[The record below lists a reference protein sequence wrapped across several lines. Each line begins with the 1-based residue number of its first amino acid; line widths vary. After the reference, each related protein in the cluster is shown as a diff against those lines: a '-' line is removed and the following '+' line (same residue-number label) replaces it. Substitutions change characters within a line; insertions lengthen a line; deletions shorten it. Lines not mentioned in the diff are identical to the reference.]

1 MNKKIRVIARGSR
14 LSRLQVE
21 EVFKKFP
28 NLAYEIKYLES
39 YGDKNLQISLLNG
52 EAPADIFTRELD
64 DAIRRGDADIAIHS
78 AKDLPYPLPEDI
90 EVIALF
96 PAFDTTDSLV
106 SRDHKKLA
114 ELPAGS
120 VIGTS
125 SPLRKKGL
133 SKLRPD
139 LTIKG
144 IRGCIEERVQQ
155 VKDGK
160 FDAAI
165 VATCALKRLGMEDEI
180 AEVLPFATHP
190 LQGFLA
196 ITAKK
201 VKSEERRENAK
212 KENAPLGVPADLQI
226 SCKREES
233 QACLNSSECS
243 RNSLQKSDG
252 KERTSE
258 NTDKYT
264 HQELRAAFASQSILD
279 RQGKVQLVGFGP
291 GDPDL
296 LTLKAAKAIDHADII
311 FYDDLIDPSYLEN
324 KKAEKVYVGKRAGY
338 HHKEQATINR
348 LLLDA
353 ARQGKNVVR
362 LKGGDPMIF
371 AHGSEEI
378 EYLESNL
385 IQVEVI
391 PGVTTASALAASQK
405 ISLTHRD
412 FSSSVALVSGHTPQ
426 PVTPDAETLV
436 YYMGAKQLQA
446 IATKLIDEDGWAF
459 NTPVLLTYNVSR
471 KDEQTFET
479 TLWKLRNGEE
489 ATANNYSAAT
499 GKNAGESIALADL
512 PTPLIALIG
521 NVAGLK
527 HRQASAIKPTL
538 YTGNMPAL
546 EKRKPDYTY
555 TPLIEMHEY
564 EPVHWTQWEGEP
576 EKKGGDNDRKSNFEK
591 EVEEDNEDGLEFD
604 EYEWAEELQDN
615 LNDFDSPYKD
625 IFLFTSQYAVKA
637 WFNLLRKTGKSTA
650 APKDVKFV
658 SIGAT
663 TTAAL
668 QQEGIKDIE
677 QVEKDNSFGVIE
689 WFKNKYDYYRN
700 AAIQHQKRNWSELY
714 HSEEEEEEE
723 ENEDL
728 DENMNEDLEE
738 HRPAILYPQSNL
750 SNNTIAEELYK
761 AGYDVETISVYVNK
775 MPKHPRRVNLN
786 HFKRIVFTSPS
797 TIDNFIKLY
806 GKLPDNVEFI
816 TRGPITQAHL
826 DEILNKE

>member
-21 EVFKKFP
+21 EVFKNFP
-28 NLAYEIKYLES
+28 ELAYEIKYLES
-39 YGDKNLQISLLNG
+39 YGDKNQQISLLNG

-64 DAIRRGDADIAIHS
+64 DAIRQGDADIAIHS

-120 VIGTS
+120 IIGTS

-133 SKLRPD
+133 NELRPD

-160 FDAAI
+160 YDAAI

-180 AEVLPFATHP
+180 AEVLPFPTHP

-196 ITAKK
+196 ITGKK
-201 VKSEERRENAK
+201 GSALK
-212 KENAPLGVPADLQI
+212 Q
-226 SCKREES
+226 
-233 QACLNSSECS
+233 
-243 RNSLQKSDG
+243 
-252 KERTSE
+252 
-258 NTDKYT
+258 
-264 HQELRAAFASQSILD
+264 AFASKSILD
-279 RQGKVQLVGFGP
+279 KQGTVSLVGFGP

-296 LTLKAAKAIDHADII
+296 LTIKAAKAIDAADII
-311 FYDDLIDPSYLEN
+311 YYDDLIDDSYLAD
-324 KKAEKVYVGKRAGY
+324 KKAEKIYVGKRAGY
-338 HHKEQATINR
+338 HHKEQADINR

-353 ARQGKNVVR
+353 AREGKNVVR

-378 EYLESNL
+378 EYLQSNL
-385 IQVEVI
+385 IKVNVI
-391 PGVTTASALAASQK
+391 PGITTASALAASQK

-446 IATKLIDEDGWAF
+446 IATQLIDKEGWAF

-471 KDEQTFET
+471 PDEQTFET
-479 TLWKLRNGEE
+479 TLWNLRNGEMQ
-489 ATANNYSAAT
+489 N
-499 GKNAGESIALADL
+499 L

-527 HRQASAIKPTL
+527 HHQASDIKPTL
-538 YTGNMPAL
+538 YTGTLPAI
-546 EKRKPDYTY
+546 EKRKADYTY
-555 TPLIEMHEY
+555 TPLIEISYHPSY
-564 EPVHWTQWEGEP
+564 FT
-576 EKKGGDNDRKSNFEK
+576 KIL
-591 EVEEDNEDGLEFD
+591 EDNYCKQYDGKCFTKYCEWD
-604 EYEWAEELQDN
+604 ESQALY
-615 LNDFDSPYKD
+615 Y
-625 IFLFTSQYAVKA
+625 IFTSQYGVHATLDYYDLILKEQEEHVFISIGDTTTEALHKA
-637 WFNLLRKTGKSTA
+637 GV
-650 APKDVKFV
+650 KDV
-658 SIGAT
+658 I
-663 TTAAL
+663 
-668 QQEGIKDIE
+668 
-677 QVEKDNSFGVIE
+677 QVEQDNRYGVIE
-689 WFKNKYDYYRN
+689 WFKKEKERLD
-700 AAIQHQKRNWSELY
+700 AARPQYEHSYELF
-714 HSEEEEEEE
+714 EKM
-723 ENEDL
+723 DL
-728 DENMNEDLEE
+728 DNYDHELADFVYRYENRLVFYPHSSLSPEDIPLALQE
-738 HRPAILYPQSNL
+738 LGFDVL
-750 SNNTIAEELYK
+750 SAVAYNNVL
-761 AGYDVETISVYVNK
+761 
-775 MPKHPRRVNLN
+775 PKNPRRVNLN

-806 GKLPDNVEFI
+806 GKLPENTEFI
-816 TRGPITQAHL
+816 TRGPITQKHL
-826 DEILNKE
+826 EEVMKVKNKK

>member
-21 EVFKKFP
+21 EVFKNFP
-28 NLAYEIKYLES
+28 ELAYEIKYLES
-39 YGDKNLQISLLNG
+39 YGDKNQQISLLNG

-64 DAIRRGDADIAIHS
+64 DAIRQGDADIAIHS

-120 VIGTS
+120 IIGTS

-133 SKLRPD
+133 NELRPD

-160 FDAAI
+160 YDAAI

-180 AEVLPFATHP
+180 AEVLPFPTHP

-196 ITAKK
+196 ITGKK
-201 VKSEERRENAK
+201 VKSEERRMKNQNAESSSASEQENSSLFTLRSSLK
-212 KENAPLGVPADLQI
+212 NL
-226 SCKREES
+226 
-233 QACLNSSECS
+233 LNS
-243 RNSLQKSDG
+243 
-252 KERTSE
+252 
-258 NTDKYT
+258 
-264 HQELRAAFASQSILD
+264 
-279 RQGKVQLVGFGP
+279 QGTVSLVGFGP

-296 LTLKAAKAIDHADII
+296 LTIKAAKAIDAADII
-311 FYDDLIDPSYLEN
+311 FYDDLIDDSYLAD
-324 KKAEKVYVGKRAGY
+324 KKAEKIYVGKRAGY
-338 HHKEQATINR
+338 HHKEQADINR
-348 LLLDA
+348 LLLEA
-353 ARQGKNVVR
+353 AREGKNVVR

-385 IQVEVI
+385 IKVNVI
-391 PGVTTASALAASQK
+391 PGITTASALAASQK

-426 PVTPDAETLV
+426 PITPDAETLV
-436 YYMGAKQLQA
+436 YYMGAKQLQT
-446 IATKLIDEDGWAF
+446 IATQLIDKEGWAF

-471 KDEQTFET
+471 PDEQTFET
-479 TLWKLRNGEE
+479 TLWNLRNGEMQ
-489 ATANNYSAAT
+489 N
-499 GKNAGESIALADL
+499 L

-527 HRQASAIKPTL
+527 HHQASDIKPTL
-538 YTGNMPAL
+538 YTGTLPAI
-546 EKRKPDYTY
+546 EKRKADYTY
-555 TPLIEMHEY
+555 TPLIEISYHPSYFTKILEDHY
-564 EPVHWTQWEGEP
+564 FERYDG
-576 EKKGGDNDRKSNFEK
+576 KSFTKYCEW
-591 EVEEDNEDGLEFD
+591 D
-604 EYEWAEELQDN
+604 ESQALY
-615 LNDFDSPYKD
+615 Y
-625 IFLFTSQYAVKA
+625 IFTSQYGVQATLDYYDLILNEQEEHV
-637 WFNLLRKTGKSTA
+637 FI
-650 APKDVKFV
+650 
-658 SIGAT
+658 SIGDT
-663 TTAAL
+663 TTEAL
-668 QQEGIKDIE
+668 HKAGVKNVI
-677 QVEKDNSFGVIE
+677 QVEQDNRYGVIE
-689 WFKNKYDYYRN
+689 WFKKEKERLDAEKPRYEQ
-700 AAIQHQKRNWSELY
+700 IMKK
-714 HSEEEEEEE
+714 
-723 ENEDL
+723 L
-728 DENMNEDLEE
+728 DELDDPDEQDAYYYKEEDFLQRYENRLVFYPHSSLSPEDIPLALQELGFNVLSAVVYNNEL
-738 HRPAILYPQSNL
+738 
-750 SNNTIAEELYK
+750 
-761 AGYDVETISVYVNK
+761 
-775 MPKHPRRVNLN
+775 PKNPRRVNLN

-806 GKLPDNVEFI
+806 GKLPENTEFI

-826 DEILNKE
+826 EEVLNK

>member
-21 EVFKKFP
+21 EVFKNFP
-28 NLAYEIKYLES
+28 ELAYEIKYLES
-39 YGDKNLQISLLNG
+39 YGDKNQQISLLNG

-64 DAIRRGDADIAIHS
+64 DAIRQGDADIAIHS

-106 SRDHKKLA
+106 SRGHKKLA

-120 VIGTS
+120 IIGTS

-133 SKLRPD
+133 NELRPD

-160 FDAAI
+160 YDAAI

-180 AEVLPFATHP
+180 AEVLPFPTHP

-201 VKSEERRENAK
+201 GS
-212 KENAPLGVPADLQI
+212 DLKQ
-226 SCKREES
+226 
-233 QACLNSSECS
+233 
-243 RNSLQKSDG
+243 
-252 KERTSE
+252 
-258 NTDKYT
+258 
-264 HQELRAAFASQSILD
+264 AFASKSILD
-279 RQGKVQLVGFGP
+279 KQGSVSLVGFGP

-296 LTLKAAKAIDHADII
+296 LTIKAAKAIDAADII
-311 FYDDLIDPSYLEN
+311 FYDDLIDDSYLAD
-324 KKAEKVYVGKRAGY
+324 KKAEKIYVGKRAGY
-338 HHKEQATINR
+338 HHKEQADINR

-353 ARQGKNVVR
+353 AREGKNVVR

-385 IQVEVI
+385 IKVNVI
-391 PGVTTASALAASQK
+391 PGITTASALAASQK

-436 YYMGAKQLQA
+436 YYMGAKQLQT
-446 IATKLIDEDGWAF
+446 IATQLIDKEGWAF
-459 NTPVLLTYNVSR
+459 NAPVLLTYNVSR
-471 KDEQTFET
+471 PDEQTFET
-479 TLWKLRNGEE
+479 TLWNLRNGEMQ
-489 ATANNYSAAT
+489 N
-499 GKNAGESIALADL
+499 L

-527 HRQASAIKPTL
+527 HHQASDIKPTL
-538 YTGNMPAL
+538 YTGTLPAI
-546 EKRKPDYTY
+546 EKRKADYTY
-555 TPLIEMHEY
+555 TPLIEISYHPSY
-564 EPVHWTQWEGEP
+564 FT
-576 EKKGGDNDRKSNFEK
+576 KIL
-591 EVEEDNEDGLEFD
+591 EDNYCKQYDGKCFTKYCEWD
-604 EYEWAEELQDN
+604 ESQALY
-615 LNDFDSPYKD
+615 Y
-625 IFLFTSQYAVKA
+625 IFTSQYGVEATLEDYDLIFKEQEKHV
-637 WFNLLRKTGKSTA
+637 FI
-650 APKDVKFV
+650 
-658 SIGAT
+658 SIGDT
-663 TTAAL
+663 TTEAL
-668 QQEGIKDIE
+668 HKAGVKNVI
-677 QVEKDNSFGVIE
+677 QVEQDNRYGVIE
-689 WFKNKYDYYRN
+689 WFKKEKERLD
-700 AAIQHQKRNWSELY
+700 AARPQYEHSFELF
-714 HSEEEEEEE
+714 EKM
-723 ENEDL
+723 DL
-728 DENMNEDLEE
+728 DNYDHELADFVYRYENRLVFYPHSSLSPEDIPLALQELGFDVLSAIVYNNEL
-738 HRPAILYPQSNL
+738 
-750 SNNTIAEELYK
+750 
-761 AGYDVETISVYVNK
+761 
-775 MPKHPRRVNLN
+775 PKNPRRVNLN

-806 GKLPDNVEFI
+806 GKLPENTEFI

-826 DEILNKE
+826 EEVLNK

>member
-21 EVFKKFP
+21 EVFKNFP
-28 NLAYEIKYLES
+28 ELAYEIKYLES
-39 YGDKNLQISLLNG
+39 YGDKNQQISLLNG

-64 DAIRRGDADIAIHS
+64 DAIRQGDADIAIHS

-120 VIGTS
+120 IIGTS

-133 SKLRPD
+133 NELRPD

-160 FDAAI
+160 YDAAI

-180 AEVLPFATHP
+180 AEVLPFPTHP

-201 VKSEERRENAK
+201 
-212 KENAPLGVPADLQI
+212 G
-226 SCKREES
+226 S
-233 QACLNSSECS
+233 QA
-243 RNSLQKSDG
+243 LQ
-252 KERTSE
+252 
-258 NTDKYT
+258 
-264 HQELRAAFASQSILD
+264 QAFASKSILD
-279 RQGKVQLVGFGP
+279 KQGSVSLVGFGP

-296 LTLKAAKAIDHADII
+296 LTIKAAKTIDAADII
-311 FYDDLIDPSYLEN
+311 FYDDLIDDSYLTD
-324 KKAEKVYVGKRAGY
+324 KKAEKIYVGKRAGY
-338 HHKEQATINR
+338 HYKEQADINR

-353 ARQGKNVVR
+353 AREGKNVVR

-385 IQVEVI
+385 IKVNVI
-391 PGVTTASALAASQK
+391 PGITTASALAASQK

-446 IATKLIDEDGWAF
+446 IATQLIDKEGWAF

-471 KDEQTFET
+471 PDEQTFET
-479 TLWKLRNGEE
+479 TLWNLRNGEMQ
-489 ATANNYSAAT
+489 N
-499 GKNAGESIALADL
+499 L

-521 NVAGLK
+521 YVAGLK
-527 HRQASAIKPTL
+527 HHQASDIKPTL
-538 YTGNMPAL
+538 YTGTLPAI
-546 EKRKPDYTY
+546 EKRKADYTY
-555 TPLIEMHEY
+555 TPLIEISYHPSY
-564 EPVHWTQWEGEP
+564 FT
-576 EKKGGDNDRKSNFEK
+576 KIL
-591 EVEEDNEDGLEFD
+591 EDNYCKQYDGKCFTKYCEWD
-604 EYEWAEELQDN
+604 ESQALY
-615 LNDFDSPYKD
+615 Y
-625 IFLFTSQYAVKA
+625 IFTSQYGVEATLEDYDLIFKEQEKHV
-637 WFNLLRKTGKSTA
+637 FI
-650 APKDVKFV
+650 
-658 SIGAT
+658 SIGDT
-663 TTAAL
+663 TTEAL
-668 QQEGIKDIE
+668 HKAGVKNVI
-677 QVEKDNSFGVIE
+677 QVEQDNRYGVIE
-689 WFKNKYDYYRN
+689 WFKKEKERLD
-700 AAIQHQKRNWSELY
+700 AARPQYEHSFELF
-714 HSEEEEEEE
+714 EKM
-723 ENEDL
+723 DL
-728 DENMNEDLEE
+728 DNYDHELADFVYRYENRLVFYPHSSLSPEDIPLALQELGFDVLSAIVYNNEL
-738 HRPAILYPQSNL
+738 
-750 SNNTIAEELYK
+750 
-761 AGYDVETISVYVNK
+761 
-775 MPKHPRRVNLN
+775 PKNPRRVNLN

-806 GKLPDNVEFI
+806 GKLPENTEFI

-826 DEILNKE
+826 EEVLNK

>member
-21 EVFKKFP
+21 EVFKQFP
-28 NLAYEIKYLES
+28 ELSYEIKYLES
-39 YGDKNLQISLLNG
+39 YGDKNQQISLLNG

-64 DAIRRGDADIAIHS
+64 DAIRQGDADIAIHS
-78 AKDLPYPLPEDI
+78 AKDLPYPLPKDI

-114 ELPAGS
+114 ELPVGS

-133 SKLRPD
+133 NELRPD
-139 LTIKG
+139 LVIKG

-160 FDAAI
+160 YDAAI

-196 ITAKK
+196 VTAKK
-201 VKSEERRENAK
+201 VKSEERRVKNSNAESSSQEK
-212 KENAPLGVPADLQI
+212 QGRSLL
-226 SCKREES
+226 EE
-233 QACLNSSECS
+233 QENSSLFVLHS
-243 RNSLQKSDG
+243 SLSSLFTLRSSLKNLL
-252 KERTSE
+252 
-258 NTDKYT
+258 NT
-264 HQELRAAFASQSILD
+264 
-279 RQGKVQLVGFGP
+279 QGNVQLVGFGP
-291 GDPDL
+291 GDPEL
-296 LTLKAAKAIDHADII
+296 LTIKAAKAIEQADII
-311 FYDDLIDPSYLEN
+311 FYDDLIDNSYLED

-338 HHKEQATINR
+338 HHKEQADINR

-353 ARQGKNVVR
+353 ARAGKNVVR
-362 LKGGDPMIF
+362 LKGGDPMVF

-385 IQVEVI
+385 VKVEVI
-391 PGVTTASALAASQK
+391 PGITTASALAASQK
-405 ISLTHRD
+405 VSLTHRD

-446 IATKLIDEDGWAF
+446 IATQLIDKEGWAF

-479 TLWKLRNGEE
+479 TLWALRNDEGIED
-489 ATANNYSAAT
+489 TVNSKT
-499 GKNAGESIALADL
+499 LPITDL

-527 HRQASAIKPTL
+527 HHQASDIKPTL
-538 YTGNMPAL
+538 YTGTLPPI
-546 EKRKPDYTY
+546 EKRKADYTY
-555 TPLIEMHEY
+555 TPLIEIRLLPKNEI
-564 EPVHWTQWEGEP
+564 
-576 EKKGGDNDRKSNFEK
+576 KGNF
-591 EVEEDNEDGLEFD
+591 D
-604 EYEWAEELQDN
+604 YW
-615 LNDFDSPYKD
+615 
-625 IFLFTSQYAVKA
+625 LFTSQYSVASLANVLKDRGKA
-637 WFNLLRKTGKSTA
+637 KVISIGSTTTEA
-650 APKDVKFV
+650 LHRIGVKDV
-658 SIGAT
+658 I
-663 TTAAL
+663 
-668 QQEGIKDIE
+668 
-677 QVEKDNSFGVIE
+677 QVEQDNRYGIID
-689 WFKNKYDYYRN
+689 WFKKE
-700 AAIQHQKRNWSELY
+700 KEKS
-714 HSEEEEEEE
+714 
-723 ENEDL
+723 
-728 DENMNEDLEE
+728 
-738 HRPAILYPQSNL
+738 PASILYPHSDL
-750 SNNTIAEELYK
+750 SPKDISKALSDIGYEVKNVVAYHNT
-761 AGYDVETISVYVNK
+761 
-775 MPKHPRRVNLN
+775 MPKNPRRVNLN

-797 TIDNFIKLY
+797 TIDNFIQLY
-806 GKLPDNVEFI
+806 GKLPDGVEFI

-826 DEILNKE
+826 EEVMKVKNEE

>member
-21 EVFKKFP
+21 EVFKNFP
-28 NLAYEIKYLES
+28 ELAYEIKYLES
-39 YGDKNLQISLLNG
+39 YGDKNQQISLLNG

-64 DAIRRGDADIAIHS
+64 DAIRQGDADIAIHS

-120 VIGTS
+120 IIGTS

-133 SKLRPD
+133 NELRPD

-160 FDAAI
+160 YDAAI

-180 AEVLPFATHP
+180 AEVLPFPTHP

-201 VKSEERRENAK
+201 GS
-212 KENAPLGVPADLQI
+212 DLKQ
-226 SCKREES
+226 
-233 QACLNSSECS
+233 
-243 RNSLQKSDG
+243 
-252 KERTSE
+252 
-258 NTDKYT
+258 
-264 HQELRAAFASQSILD
+264 AFASKSILD
-279 RQGKVQLVGFGP
+279 KQGSVSLVGFGP

-296 LTLKAAKAIDHADII
+296 LTIKAAKAIDAAGII
-311 FYDDLIDPSYLEN
+311 FYDDLIDDSYLAD
-324 KKAEKVYVGKRAGY
+324 KKAEKIYVGKRAGY
-338 HHKEQATINR
+338 HHKEQADINR
-348 LLLDA
+348 LLLEA
-353 ARQGKNVVR
+353 AREGKNVVR

-385 IQVEVI
+385 IKVNVI
-391 PGVTTASALAASQK
+391 PGITTASALAASQK

-436 YYMGAKQLQA
+436 YYMGAKQLQV
-446 IATKLIDEDGWAF
+446 IATQLIDKEGWAF

-471 KDEQTFET
+471 PDEQTFET
-479 TLWKLRNGEE
+479 TLWNLRNGEMQ
-489 ATANNYSAAT
+489 N
-499 GKNAGESIALADL
+499 L

-521 NVAGLK
+521 YVAGLK
-527 HRQASAIKPTL
+527 HHQASDIKPTL
-538 YTGNMPAL
+538 YTGTLPAI
-546 EKRKPDYTY
+546 EKRKADYTY
-555 TPLIEMHEY
+555 TPLIEISYHPSY
-564 EPVHWTQWEGEP
+564 FT
-576 EKKGGDNDRKSNFEK
+576 KIL
-591 EVEEDNEDGLEFD
+591 EDNYCKQYDGKCFTKYCEWD
-604 EYEWAEELQDN
+604 ESQALY
-615 LNDFDSPYKD
+615 Y
-625 IFLFTSQYAVKA
+625 IFTSQYGVEATLEDYDLIFKEQEKHV
-637 WFNLLRKTGKSTA
+637 FI
-650 APKDVKFV
+650 
-658 SIGAT
+658 SIGDT
-663 TTAAL
+663 TTEAL
-668 QQEGIKDIE
+668 HKAGVKKVI
-677 QVEKDNSFGVIE
+677 QVEQDNRYGVIE
-689 WFKNKYDYYRN
+689 WFKKEKERLD
-700 AAIQHQKRNWSELY
+700 AARPQYEHSFELF
-714 HSEEEEEEE
+714 EKM
-723 ENEDL
+723 DL
-728 DENMNEDLEE
+728 DNYDHELADFVYRYENRLVFYPHSSLSPEDIPLALQELGFDVLSAIVYNNEL
-738 HRPAILYPQSNL
+738 
-750 SNNTIAEELYK
+750 
-761 AGYDVETISVYVNK
+761 
-775 MPKHPRRVNLN
+775 PKNPRLVNLN

-806 GKLPDNVEFI
+806 GKLPENTEFI

-826 DEILNKE
+826 EEVLNK

>member
-21 EVFKKFP
+21 EVFKNFP
-28 NLAYEIKYLES
+28 ELAYEIKYLES
-39 YGDKNLQISLLNG
+39 YGDKNQQISLLNG

-64 DAIRRGDADIAIHS
+64 DAIRQGDADIAIHS

-133 SKLRPD
+133 NELRPD

-160 FDAAI
+160 YDAAI
-165 VATCALKRLGMEDEI
+165 VATCALKRLGMENEI
-180 AEVLPFATHP
+180 AEVLPFPTHP

-201 VKSEERRENAK
+201 GSQ
-212 KENAPLGVPADLQI
+212 DLKQ
-226 SCKREES
+226 
-233 QACLNSSECS
+233 
-243 RNSLQKSDG
+243 
-252 KERTSE
+252 
-258 NTDKYT
+258 
-264 HQELRAAFASQSILD
+264 AFASKSILD
-279 RQGKVQLVGFGP
+279 KQGTVSLVGFGP

-296 LTLKAAKAIDHADII
+296 LTIKAAKAIDAADII
-311 FYDDLIDPSYLEN
+311 FYDDLIDDSYLAD
-324 KKAEKVYVGKRAGY
+324 KKAEKIYVGKRAGY
-338 HHKEQATINR
+338 HHKEQGEINR
-348 LLLDA
+348 LLLEA
-353 ARQGKNVVR
+353 AREGKNVVR

-385 IQVEVI
+385 IQVNVI
-391 PGVTTASALAASQK
+391 PGITTASALAASQK

-446 IATKLIDEDGWAF
+446 IATQLIDKEGWAF

-471 KDEQTFET
+471 PDEQTFET
-479 TLWKLRNGEE
+479 TLWNLRNGEMQ
-489 ATANNYSAAT
+489 N
-499 GKNAGESIALADL
+499 L

-521 NVAGLK
+521 YVAGLK
-527 HRQASAIKPTL
+527 HHQASDIKPTL
-538 YTGNMPAL
+538 YTGTLPAI
-546 EKRKPDYTY
+546 EKRKADYTY
-555 TPLIEMHEY
+555 TPLIEINYKIDHEWGLEDIGISPISKEWY
-564 EPVHWTQWEGEP
+564 DGEW
-576 EKKGGDNDRKSNFEK
+576 S
-591 EVEEDNEDGLEFD
+591 DGLEYFSSIS
-604 EYEWAEELQDN
+604 Y
-615 LNDFDSPYKD
+615 
-625 IFLFTSQYAVKA
+625 ILFTSQYAVKG
-637 WFNLLRKTGKSTA
+637 FMRVIKDTNYEEYTNNELKVISIGKTTTEALHKAGF
-650 APKDVKFV
+650 KDV
-658 SIGAT
+658 I
-663 TTAAL
+663 
-668 QQEGIKDIE
+668 
-677 QVEKDNSFGVIE
+677 QVDEDNRYGVIK
-689 WFKNKYDYYRN
+689 WFKKERPKFLERHPIEIEYG
-700 AAIQHQKRNWSELY
+700 
-714 HSEEEEEEE
+714 EEYEEI
-723 ENEDL
+723 
-728 DENMNEDLEE
+728 
-738 HRPAILYPQSNL
+738 PAVLYPCSSL
-750 SNNTIAEELYK
+750 SPDDIPEALFALRYNVTKWTVYNNEL
-761 AGYDVETISVYVNK
+761 
-775 MPKHPRRVNLN
+775 PKNPRRVNLN

-806 GKLPDNVEFI
+806 GKLPENTEFI

-826 DEILNKE
+826 EEVLNK

>member
-21 EVFKKFP
+21 EVFKNFP
-28 NLAYEIKYLES
+28 ELAYEIKYLES
-39 YGDKNLQISLLNG
+39 YGDKNQQISLLNG

-64 DAIRRGDADIAIHS
+64 DAIRQGDADIAIHS

-120 VIGTS
+120 IIGTS

-133 SKLRPD
+133 NELRPD

-160 FDAAI
+160 YDAAI

-180 AEVLPFATHP
+180 AEVLPFPTHP

-201 VKSEERRENAK
+201 GSQ
-212 KENAPLGVPADLQI
+212 DLKQ
-226 SCKREES
+226 
-233 QACLNSSECS
+233 
-243 RNSLQKSDG
+243 
-252 KERTSE
+252 
-258 NTDKYT
+258 
-264 HQELRAAFASQSILD
+264 AFASKSILD
-279 RQGKVQLVGFGP
+279 KQGTVSLVGFGP

-296 LTLKAAKAIDHADII
+296 LTIKAAKAIDAADII
-311 FYDDLIDPSYLEN
+311 FYDDLIDDSYLAD
-324 KKAEKVYVGKRAGY
+324 KKAEKIYVGKRAGY
-338 HHKEQATINR
+338 HHKEQAEINR
-348 LLLDA
+348 LLLEA
-353 ARQGKNVVR
+353 AREGKNVVR

-385 IQVEVI
+385 IKVNVI
-391 PGVTTASALAASQK
+391 PGITTASALAASQK

-446 IATKLIDEDGWAF
+446 IATQLIDKEGWAF

-471 KDEQTFET
+471 PDEQTFET
-479 TLWKLRNGEE
+479 TLWNLRNGEMQ
-489 ATANNYSAAT
+489 N
-499 GKNAGESIALADL
+499 L

-527 HRQASAIKPTL
+527 HHQASDIKPTL
-538 YTGNMPAL
+538 YTGTLPAI
-546 EKRKPDYTY
+546 EKRKADYTY
-555 TPLIEMHEY
+555 TPLIEINY
-564 EPVHWTQWEGEP
+564 EHT
-576 EKKGGDNDRKSNFEK
+576 FFTF
-591 EVEEDNEDGLEFD
+591 NEDDSDEGLYKHYHGKD
-604 EYEWAEELQDN
+604 SDDLDTG
-615 LNDFDSPYKD
+615 LDFANY
-625 IFLFTSQYAVKA
+625 ILFTSQYGVDAAYKDIQAGLNDDDAHIHPCYISIGDTTTEALHKA
-637 WFNLLRKTGKSTA
+637 GV
-650 APKDVKFV
+650 KDV
-658 SIGAT
+658 I
-663 TTAAL
+663 
-668 QQEGIKDIE
+668 
-677 QVEKDNSFGVIE
+677 QVEKDNRYGVIE
-689 WFKNKYDYYRN
+689 WFKKEKEKFV
-700 AAIQHQKRNWSELY
+700 AAKPRYEQEKNNRLVFYPHSSLSSE
-714 HSEEEEEEE
+714 
-723 ENEDL
+723 
-728 DENMNEDLEE
+728 
-738 HRPAILYPQSNL
+738 AIPLALQELGFNVDSVVAY
-750 SNNTIAEELYK
+750 NNVL
-761 AGYDVETISVYVNK
+761 
-775 MPKHPRRVNLN
+775 PKHVRRVNLN

-806 GKLPDNVEFI
+806 GKLPENTEFI
-816 TRGPITQAHL
+816 TRGPITQDHL
-826 DEILNKE
+826 EEVLNK

>member
-21 EVFKKFP
+21 EVFKNFP
-28 NLAYEIKYLES
+28 ELAYEIKYLES
-39 YGDKNLQISLLNG
+39 YGDKNQQISLLNG

-64 DAIRRGDADIAIHS
+64 DAIRQGDADIAIHS

-106 SRDHKKLA
+106 SRNHKKLA

-120 VIGTS
+120 IIGTS

-133 SKLRPD
+133 NELRPD

-160 FDAAI
+160 YDAAI

-180 AEVLPFATHP
+180 AEVLPFPTHP

-201 VKSEERRENAK
+201 GS
-212 KENAPLGVPADLQI
+212 DLKQ
-226 SCKREES
+226 
-233 QACLNSSECS
+233 
-243 RNSLQKSDG
+243 
-252 KERTSE
+252 
-258 NTDKYT
+258 
-264 HQELRAAFASQSILD
+264 AFASKSILD
-279 RQGKVQLVGFGP
+279 KQGTVSLVGFGP

-296 LTLKAAKAIDHADII
+296 LTIKAAKAIDAADII
-311 FYDDLIDPSYLEN
+311 FYDDLIDDSYLAD
-324 KKAEKVYVGKRAGY
+324 KKAEKIYVGKRAGY
-338 HHKEQATINR
+338 HHKEQADINR
-348 LLLDA
+348 LLLEA
-353 ARQGKNVVR
+353 AREGKNVVR

-385 IQVEVI
+385 IKVNVI
-391 PGVTTASALAASQK
+391 PGITTASALAASQK

-446 IATKLIDEDGWAF
+446 IATQLIDKEGWAF

-471 KDEQTFET
+471 PDEQTFET
-479 TLWKLRNGEE
+479 TLWNLRNGEMQ
-489 ATANNYSAAT
+489 N
-499 GKNAGESIALADL
+499 L

-527 HRQASAIKPTL
+527 HHQASDIKPTL
-538 YTGNMPAL
+538 YTGTLPAI
-546 EKRKPDYTY
+546 EKRKADYTY
-555 TPLIEMHEY
+555 TPLIEISYHPSY
-564 EPVHWTQWEGEP
+564 FT
-576 EKKGGDNDRKSNFEK
+576 KIL
-591 EVEEDNEDGLEFD
+591 EDNYCKQYDGKCFTKYCEWD
-604 EYEWAEELQDN
+604 ESQALY
-615 LNDFDSPYKD
+615 Y
-625 IFLFTSQYAVKA
+625 IFTSQYGVEATLEDYDLIFKEQEKHV
-637 WFNLLRKTGKSTA
+637 FI
-650 APKDVKFV
+650 
-658 SIGAT
+658 SIGDT
-663 TTAAL
+663 TTEAL
-668 QQEGIKDIE
+668 HKAGVKNVI
-677 QVEKDNSFGVIE
+677 QVEQDNRYGVIE
-689 WFKNKYDYYRN
+689 WFKKEKERLD
-700 AAIQHQKRNWSELY
+700 AARPQYEHSFELF
-714 HSEEEEEEE
+714 EKM
-723 ENEDL
+723 DL
-728 DENMNEDLEE
+728 DNYDHELADFVYRYENRLVFYPHSSLSPEDIPLALQELGFDVLSAIVYNNEL
-738 HRPAILYPQSNL
+738 
-750 SNNTIAEELYK
+750 
-761 AGYDVETISVYVNK
+761 
-775 MPKHPRRVNLN
+775 PKNPRRVNLN

-806 GKLPDNVEFI
+806 GKLPENTEFI

-826 DEILNKE
+826 EEVLNK

>member
-21 EVFKKFP
+21 EVFKNFP
-28 NLAYEIKYLES
+28 ELAYEIKYLES
-39 YGDKNLQISLLNG
+39 YGDKNQQISLLNG

-64 DAIRRGDADIAIHS
+64 DTIRQGDADIAIHS

-120 VIGTS
+120 IIGTS

-133 SKLRPD
+133 NELRPD

-160 FDAAI
+160 YDAAI

-180 AEVLPFATHP
+180 TEVLPFPTHP

-201 VKSEERRENAK
+201 
-212 KENAPLGVPADLQI
+212 G
-226 SCKREES
+226 S
-233 QACLNSSECS
+233 QA
-243 RNSLQKSDG
+243 LQ
-252 KERTSE
+252 
-258 NTDKYT
+258 
-264 HQELRAAFASQSILD
+264 QAFASKSILNK
-279 RQGKVQLVGFGP
+279 QGSVSLVGFGP

-296 LTLKAAKAIDHADII
+296 LTIKAAKAIDAADII
-311 FYDDLIDPSYLEN
+311 FYDDLIDDSYLAD
-324 KKAEKVYVGKRAGY
+324 KKAEKIYVGKRAGY
-338 HHKEQATINR
+338 HHKEQADINR

-353 ARQGKNVVR
+353 AREGKNVVR

-385 IQVEVI
+385 IKVNVI
-391 PGVTTASALAASQK
+391 PGITTASALAASQK

-436 YYMGAKQLQA
+436 YYMGAKQLQT
-446 IATKLIDEDGWAF
+446 IATQLIDKEGWAF

-471 KDEQTFET
+471 PDEQTYET
-479 TLWKLRNGEE
+479 TLWNLRNGEMQ
-489 ATANNYSAAT
+489 N
-499 GKNAGESIALADL
+499 L

-521 NVAGLK
+521 YVAGLK
-527 HRQASAIKPTL
+527 HHQASDIKPTL
-538 YTGNMPAL
+538 YTGTLPAI
-546 EKRKPDYTY
+546 EKRKADYTY
-555 TPLIEMHEY
+555 TPLIEISYHPSY
-564 EPVHWTQWEGEP
+564 FT
-576 EKKGGDNDRKSNFEK
+576 KIL
-591 EVEEDNEDGLEFD
+591 EDNYCEHYDGKSFTEYCEWD
-604 EYEWAEELQDN
+604 ESQALY
-615 LNDFDSPYKD
+615 Y
-625 IFLFTSQYAVKA
+625 IFTSQYGVQATLDYYDLILKEQEEHVFISIGDTTTEALHKA
-637 WFNLLRKTGKSTA
+637 GV
-650 APKDVKFV
+650 KDV
-658 SIGAT
+658 I
-663 TTAAL
+663 
-668 QQEGIKDIE
+668 
-677 QVEKDNSFGVIE
+677 QVEQDNRYGVIE
-689 WFKNKYDYYRN
+689 WFKKEKERLD
-700 AAIQHQKRNWSELY
+700 AARPQYEHSFELF
-714 HSEEEEEEE
+714 EKM
-723 ENEDL
+723 DL
-728 DENMNEDLEE
+728 DNYDHELADFVYRYENRLVFYPHSSLSPEDIPLALQELGFNVLSAVVYNNEL
-738 HRPAILYPQSNL
+738 
-750 SNNTIAEELYK
+750 
-761 AGYDVETISVYVNK
+761 
-775 MPKHPRRVNLN
+775 PKNPRRVNLN

-806 GKLPDNVEFI
+806 GKLPENTEFI

-826 DEILNKE
+826 EEVLNK

>member
-21 EVFKKFP
+21 EVFKNFP
-28 NLAYEIKYLES
+28 ELAYEIKYLES
-39 YGDKNLQISLLNG
+39 YGDKNQQISLLNG

-64 DAIRRGDADIAIHS
+64 DAIRQGDADIAIHS

-120 VIGTS
+120 IIGTS

-133 SKLRPD
+133 NELRPD

-160 FDAAI
+160 YDAAI

-180 AEVLPFATHP
+180 AEVLPFPTHP

-196 ITAKK
+196 ITAL
-201 VKSEERRENAK
+201 
-212 KENAPLGVPADLQI
+212 KESAAIRNTGGTKVPADLQ
-226 SCKREES
+226 
-233 QACLNSSECS
+233 
-243 RNSLQKSDG
+243 SDG
-252 KERTSE
+252 KQAISSQAL
-258 NTDKYT
+258 K
-264 HQELRAAFASQSILD
+264 QAFASKSILD
-279 RQGKVQLVGFGP
+279 KQGTVSLVGFGP
-291 GDPDL
+291 GDPEL
-296 LTLKAAKAIDHADII
+296 LTIKAAKAIDAADII
-311 FYDDLIDPSYLEN
+311 FYDDLIDDSYLAD
-324 KKAEKVYVGKRAGY
+324 KKAEKIYVGKRAGY
-338 HHKEQATINR
+338 HHKEQADINR
-348 LLLDA
+348 LLLEA
-353 ARQGKNVVR
+353 AREGKNVVR

-385 IQVEVI
+385 IKVNVI
-391 PGVTTASALAASQK
+391 PGITTASALAASQK

-436 YYMGAKQLQA
+436 YYMGAKQLQT
-446 IATKLIDEDGWAF
+446 IATQLIDKEGWAF

-471 KDEQTFET
+471 PDEQTFET
-479 TLWKLRNGEE
+479 TLWNLRNGEIQ
-489 ATANNYSAAT
+489 N
-499 GKNAGESIALADL
+499 L

-527 HRQASAIKPTL
+527 HHQASDIKPTL
-538 YTGNMPAL
+538 YTGTLPAI
-546 EKRKPDYTY
+546 EKRKTDYTY
-555 TPLIEMHEY
+555 TPLIEINYEIDHEWGLEDIGTSPISKEWY
-564 EPVHWTQWEGEP
+564 DGEWA
-576 EKKGGDNDRKSNFEK
+576 
-591 EVEEDNEDGLEFD
+591 DGLED
-604 EYEWAEELQDN
+604 Y
-615 LNDFDSPYKD
+615 SD
-625 IFLFTSQYAVKA
+625 ISYLLFTSQYAVKG
-637 WFNLLRKTGKSTA
+637 FMRVVEYTNYQQYTNEDLKVISIGKTTTEALHKAGF
-650 APKDVKFV
+650 KDVIQV
-658 SIGAT
+658 D
-663 TTAAL
+663 
-668 QQEGIKDIE
+668 EDNRYGI
-677 QVEKDNSFGVIE
+677 IE
-689 WFKNKYDYYRN
+689 WFKKERPKFLE
-700 AAIQHQKRNWSELY
+700 QHPIEIE
-714 HSEEEEEEE
+714 HGEEYEEI
-723 ENEDL
+723 
-728 DENMNEDLEE
+728 
-738 HRPAILYPQSNL
+738 PAVLYPCSSL
-750 SNNTIAEELYK
+750 SPDDIPEALFALRYNVTKWTVYNNEL
-761 AGYDVETISVYVNK
+761 
-775 MPKHPRRVNLN
+775 PKNPRRVNLN

-806 GKLPDNVEFI
+806 GKLPENTEFI

-826 DEILNKE
+826 EEVLNK

>member
-21 EVFKKFP
+21 EVFKNFP
-28 NLAYEIKYLES
+28 ELAYEIKYLES
-39 YGDKNLQISLLNG
+39 YGDKNQQISLLNG

-64 DAIRRGDADIAIHS
+64 DAIRQGDADIAIHS

-120 VIGTS
+120 IIGTS

-133 SKLRPD
+133 NELRPD

-160 FDAAI
+160 YDAAI

-180 AEVLPFATHP
+180 AEVLPFPTHP

-201 VKSEERRENAK
+201 GSQ
-212 KENAPLGVPADLQI
+212 DLKQ
-226 SCKREES
+226 
-233 QACLNSSECS
+233 
-243 RNSLQKSDG
+243 
-252 KERTSE
+252 
-258 NTDKYT
+258 
-264 HQELRAAFASQSILD
+264 AFASKSILD
-279 RQGKVQLVGFGP
+279 KQGSVSLVGFGP

-296 LTLKAAKAIDHADII
+296 LTIKAAKAIDAADII
-311 FYDDLIDPSYLEN
+311 FYDDLIDDTYLAD
-324 KKAEKVYVGKRAGY
+324 KKAEKIYVGKRAGY
-338 HHKEQATINR
+338 HHKEQADINR

-353 ARQGKNVVR
+353 AREGKNVVR

-385 IQVEVI
+385 IKVNVI
-391 PGVTTASALAASQK
+391 PGITTASALAASQK

-446 IATKLIDEDGWAF
+446 IATQLIDKEGWAF

-471 KDEQTFET
+471 PDEQTFET
-479 TLWKLRNGEE
+479 TLWNLRNGEMQ
-489 ATANNYSAAT
+489 N
-499 GKNAGESIALADL
+499 L

-521 NVAGLK
+521 YVAGLK
-527 HRQASAIKPTL
+527 HHQASDIKPTL
-538 YTGNMPAL
+538 YTGTLPAI
-546 EKRKPDYTY
+546 EKRKADYTY
-555 TPLIEMHEY
+555 TPLIEISYHPSY
-564 EPVHWTQWEGEP
+564 FT
-576 EKKGGDNDRKSNFEK
+576 KIL
-591 EVEEDNEDGLEFD
+591 EDNYCEHYDGKSFTEYCEWD
-604 EYEWAEELQDN
+604 ESQALY
-615 LNDFDSPYKD
+615 Y
-625 IFLFTSQYAVKA
+625 IFTSQYGVQATLDYYDLILKEQEEHVFISIGDTTTEALHKA
-637 WFNLLRKTGKSTA
+637 GV
-650 APKDVKFV
+650 KDV
-658 SIGAT
+658 I
-663 TTAAL
+663 
-668 QQEGIKDIE
+668 
-677 QVEKDNSFGVIE
+677 QVEQDNRYGVIE
-689 WFKNKYDYYRN
+689 WFKKEKERLD
-700 AAIQHQKRNWSELY
+700 AARPQYEHSYELF
-714 HSEEEEEEE
+714 EKM
-723 ENEDL
+723 DL
-728 DENMNEDLEE
+728 DNYDHELADFVYRYENRLVFYPHSSLSPEDIPLALQELGFNVLSAVVYNNEL
-738 HRPAILYPQSNL
+738 
-750 SNNTIAEELYK
+750 
-761 AGYDVETISVYVNK
+761 
-775 MPKHPRRVNLN
+775 PKNPRRVNLN

-806 GKLPDNVEFI
+806 GKLPENTEFI

-826 DEILNKE
+826 KEVLNK

>member
-21 EVFKKFP
+21 EVFKNFP
-28 NLAYEIKYLES
+28 ELAYEIKYLES
-39 YGDKNLQISLLNG
+39 YGDKNQQISLLNG

-64 DAIRRGDADIAIHS
+64 DAIRQGDADIAIHS

-96 PAFDTTDSLV
+96 SAFDTTDSLV

-120 VIGTS
+120 IIGTS

-133 SKLRPD
+133 NELRPD

-160 FDAAI
+160 YDAAI

-180 AEVLPFATHP
+180 AEVLPFPTHP

-201 VKSEERRENAK
+201 GS
-212 KENAPLGVPADLQI
+212 DLKQ
-226 SCKREES
+226 
-233 QACLNSSECS
+233 
-243 RNSLQKSDG
+243 
-252 KERTSE
+252 
-258 NTDKYT
+258 
-264 HQELRAAFASQSILD
+264 AFASKSILD
-279 RQGKVQLVGFGP
+279 KQGSVSLVGFGP

-296 LTLKAAKAIDHADII
+296 LTIKAAKAIDAADII
-311 FYDDLIDPSYLEN
+311 FYDDLIDDSYLAD
-324 KKAEKVYVGKRAGY
+324 KKAEKIYVGKRAGY
-338 HHKEQATINR
+338 HHKEQADINR

-353 ARQGKNVVR
+353 AREGKNVVR

-378 EYLESNL
+378 EYLQSNL
-385 IQVEVI
+385 IKVNVI
-391 PGVTTASALAASQK
+391 PGITTASALAASQK

-426 PVTPDAETLV
+426 PATPDAETLV
-436 YYMGAKQLQA
+436 YYMGAKQLQT
-446 IATKLIDEDGWAF
+446 IATQLIDKEGWAF

-471 KDEQTFET
+471 PDEQTFET
-479 TLWKLRNGEE
+479 TLWNLRNGEMQ
-489 ATANNYSAAT
+489 N
-499 GKNAGESIALADL
+499 L

-527 HRQASAIKPTL
+527 HHQASDIKPTL
-538 YTGNMPAL
+538 YTGTLPAI
-546 EKRKPDYTY
+546 EKRKADYTY
-555 TPLIEMHEY
+555 TPLIEISYHPSYFTKILEDHY
-564 EPVHWTQWEGEP
+564 C
-576 EKKGGDNDRKSNFEK
+576 DRYDGKSFTKYCEW
-591 EVEEDNEDGLEFD
+591 D
-604 EYEWAEELQDN
+604 ESQALY
-615 LNDFDSPYKD
+615 Y
-625 IFLFTSQYAVKA
+625 IFTSQYGVHATLDYYDLIFKEQEEHVFISIGDTTTEALHKA
-637 WFNLLRKTGKSTA
+637 GV
-650 APKDVKFV
+650 KDV
-658 SIGAT
+658 I
-663 TTAAL
+663 
-668 QQEGIKDIE
+668 
-677 QVEKDNSFGVIE
+677 QVEQDNRYGVIE
-689 WFKNKYDYYRN
+689 WFKKEKERLD
-700 AAIQHQKRNWSELY
+700 AARPQYEQSFELF
-714 HSEEEEEEE
+714 EKM
-723 ENEDL
+723 DL
-728 DENMNEDLEE
+728 DNYDHELADFVYRYENRLVFYPHSSLSPEDIPLALQELGFNVLSAVVYNNEL
-738 HRPAILYPQSNL
+738 
-750 SNNTIAEELYK
+750 
-761 AGYDVETISVYVNK
+761 
-775 MPKHPRRVNLN
+775 PKNPRRVNLN

-806 GKLPDNVEFI
+806 GKLPENTEFI

-826 DEILNKE
+826 EEVLNK

>member
-21 EVFKKFP
+21 EVFKNFP
-28 NLAYEIKYLES
+28 ELAYEIKYLES
-39 YGDKNLQISLLNG
+39 YGDKNQQISLLNG

-64 DAIRRGDADIAIHS
+64 DAIRQGDADIAIHS

-120 VIGTS
+120 IIGTS

-133 SKLRPD
+133 NELRPD

-160 FDAAI
+160 YDAAI

-180 AEVLPFATHP
+180 AEVLPFPTHP

-201 VKSEERRENAK
+201 GS
-212 KENAPLGVPADLQI
+212 DLKQ
-226 SCKREES
+226 
-233 QACLNSSECS
+233 
-243 RNSLQKSDG
+243 
-252 KERTSE
+252 
-258 NTDKYT
+258 
-264 HQELRAAFASQSILD
+264 AFASKSILD
-279 RQGKVQLVGFGP
+279 KQGSVSLVGFGP

-296 LTLKAAKAIDHADII
+296 LTIKAAKAIDAADII
-311 FYDDLIDPSYLEN
+311 FYDDLIDDSYLAD
-324 KKAEKVYVGKRAGY
+324 KKAEKIYVGKRAGY
-338 HHKEQATINR
+338 HHKEQADINR

-353 ARQGKNVVR
+353 AREGKNVVR

-385 IQVEVI
+385 IKVNVI
-391 PGVTTASALAASQK
+391 PGITTASALAASQK

-436 YYMGAKQLQA
+436 YYMGAKQLQT
-446 IATKLIDEDGWAF
+446 IATQLIDKEGWAF

-471 KDEQTFET
+471 PDEQTFET
-479 TLWKLRNGEE
+479 TLWNLRNGEMQ
-489 ATANNYSAAT
+489 N
-499 GKNAGESIALADL
+499 L

-521 NVAGLK
+521 YVAGLK
-527 HRQASAIKPTL
+527 HHQASDIKPTL
-538 YTGNMPAL
+538 YTGTLPAI
-546 EKRKPDYTY
+546 EKRKADYTY
-555 TPLIEMHEY
+555 TPLIEISYHPSY
-564 EPVHWTQWEGEP
+564 FT
-576 EKKGGDNDRKSNFEK
+576 KIL
-591 EVEEDNEDGLEFD
+591 EDNYCKQYDGKCFTKYCEWD
-604 EYEWAEELQDN
+604 ESQALY
-615 LNDFDSPYKD
+615 Y
-625 IFLFTSQYAVKA
+625 IFTSQYGVEATLEDYDLIFKEQEKHV
-637 WFNLLRKTGKSTA
+637 FI
-650 APKDVKFV
+650 
-658 SIGAT
+658 SIGDT
-663 TTAAL
+663 TTEAL
-668 QQEGIKDIE
+668 HKAGVKNVI
-677 QVEKDNSFGVIE
+677 QVEQDNRYGVIE
-689 WFKNKYDYYRN
+689 WFKKEKERLD
-700 AAIQHQKRNWSELY
+700 AARPQYEHSFELF
-714 HSEEEEEEE
+714 EKM
-723 ENEDL
+723 DL
-728 DENMNEDLEE
+728 DNYDHELADFVYRYENRLVFYPHSSLSPEDIPLALQELGFDVLSAIVYNNEL
-738 HRPAILYPQSNL
+738 
-750 SNNTIAEELYK
+750 
-761 AGYDVETISVYVNK
+761 
-775 MPKHPRRVNLN
+775 PKNPRRVNLN

-806 GKLPDNVEFI
+806 GKLPENTEFI

-826 DEILNKE
+826 EEVLKVKNEE

>member
-21 EVFKKFP
+21 EVFKNFP
-28 NLAYEIKYLES
+28 ELAYEIKYLES
-39 YGDKNLQISLLNG
+39 YGDKNQQISLLNG

-64 DAIRRGDADIAIHS
+64 DAIRQGDADIAIHS

-106 SRDHKKLA
+106 SRGHKKLA

-120 VIGTS
+120 IIGTS

-133 SKLRPD
+133 NELRPD

-160 FDAAI
+160 YDAAI

-180 AEVLPFATHP
+180 AEVLPFPTHP

-196 ITAKK
+196 VTAKK
-201 VKSEERRENAK
+201 GSQ
-212 KENAPLGVPADLQI
+212 DL
-226 SCKREES
+226 K
-233 QACLNSSECS
+233 QAFVS
-243 RNSLQKSDG
+243 K
-252 KERTSE
+252 
-258 NTDKYT
+258 
-264 HQELRAAFASQSILD
+264 SILD
-279 RQGKVQLVGFGP
+279 KQGSVSLVGFGP

-296 LTLKAAKAIDHADII
+296 LTIKAAKAIDAADII
-311 FYDDLIDPSYLEN
+311 FYDDLIDDSYLAD
-324 KKAEKVYVGKRAGY
+324 KKAEKIYVGKRAGY
-338 HHKEQATINR
+338 HHKEQADINR
-348 LLLDA
+348 LLLEA
-353 ARQGKNVVR
+353 AREGKNVVR

-385 IQVEVI
+385 IKVNVI
-391 PGVTTASALAASQK
+391 PGITTASALAASQK

-446 IATKLIDEDGWAF
+446 IATQLIDKEGWAF

-471 KDEQTFET
+471 PDEQTFET
-479 TLWKLRNGEE
+479 TLWNLRNGEMQ
-489 ATANNYSAAT
+489 N
-499 GKNAGESIALADL
+499 L

-521 NVAGLK
+521 YVAGLK
-527 HRQASAIKPTL
+527 HHQASDIKPTL
-538 YTGNMPAL
+538 YTGTLPAI
-546 EKRKPDYTY
+546 EKRKADYTY
-555 TPLIEMHEY
+555 TPLIEISYHPSY
-564 EPVHWTQWEGEP
+564 FT
-576 EKKGGDNDRKSNFEK
+576 KIL
-591 EVEEDNEDGLEFD
+591 EDNYCEHYDGKSFTEYCEWD
-604 EYEWAEELQDN
+604 ESQALY
-615 LNDFDSPYKD
+615 Y
-625 IFLFTSQYAVKA
+625 IFTSQYGVQATLDYYDLILKEQEEHVFISIGDTTTEALHKA
-637 WFNLLRKTGKSTA
+637 GV
-650 APKDVKFV
+650 KDV
-658 SIGAT
+658 I
-663 TTAAL
+663 
-668 QQEGIKDIE
+668 
-677 QVEKDNSFGVIE
+677 QVEQDNRYGVIE
-689 WFKNKYDYYRN
+689 WFKKEKERLD
-700 AAIQHQKRNWSELY
+700 AARPQYEHSYELF
-714 HSEEEEEEE
+714 EKM
-723 ENEDL
+723 DL
-728 DENMNEDLEE
+728 DNYDHELADFVYRYENRLVFYPHSSLSPEDIPLALQELGFNVLSAIVYNNEL
-738 HRPAILYPQSNL
+738 
-750 SNNTIAEELYK
+750 
-761 AGYDVETISVYVNK
+761 
-775 MPKHPRRVNLN
+775 PKNPRRVNLN

-806 GKLPDNVEFI
+806 GKLPENTEFI

-826 DEILNKE
+826 EEVLNK

>member
-21 EVFKKFP
+21 EVFKNFP
-28 NLAYEIKYLES
+28 ELAYEIKYLES
-39 YGDKNLQISLLNG
+39 YGDKNQQISLLNG

-64 DAIRRGDADIAIHS
+64 DAIRQGDADIAIHS

-106 SRDHKKLA
+106 SRDHRKLA

-120 VIGTS
+120 IIGTS

-133 SKLRPD
+133 NDLRPD

-160 FDAAI
+160 YDAAI

-180 AEVLPFATHP
+180 AEVLPFPTHP

-196 ITAKK
+196 VTAKK
-201 VKSEERRENAK
+201 GSQ
-212 KENAPLGVPADLQI
+212 DLKQ
-226 SCKREES
+226 
-233 QACLNSSECS
+233 
-243 RNSLQKSDG
+243 
-252 KERTSE
+252 
-258 NTDKYT
+258 
-264 HQELRAAFASQSILD
+264 AFASKSILD
-279 RQGKVQLVGFGP
+279 KQGSVSLVGFGP

-296 LTLKAAKAIDHADII
+296 LTIKAAKAIDAADII
-311 FYDDLIDPSYLEN
+311 FYDDLIDDSYLAD
-324 KKAEKVYVGKRAGY
+324 KKAEKIYVGKRAGY
-338 HHKEQATINR
+338 HHKEQADINR
-348 LLLDA
+348 LLLEA
-353 ARQGKNVVR
+353 AREGKNVVR

-385 IQVEVI
+385 IKVNVI
-391 PGVTTASALAASQK
+391 PGITTASALAASQK

-446 IATKLIDEDGWAF
+446 IATQLIDKDGWAF

-471 KDEQTFET
+471 PDEQTFET
-479 TLWKLRNGEE
+479 TLWNLRNGEMQ
-489 ATANNYSAAT
+489 N
-499 GKNAGESIALADL
+499 L

-521 NVAGLK
+521 YVAGLK
-527 HRQASAIKPTL
+527 HHQASDIKPTL
-538 YTGNMPAL
+538 YTGTLPAI
-546 EKRKPDYTY
+546 EKRKADYTY
-555 TPLIEMHEY
+555 TPLIEINY
-564 EPVHWTQWEGEP
+564 EI
-576 EKKGGDNDRKSNFEK
+576 DY
-591 EVEEDNEDGLEFD
+591 EDGLED
-604 EYEWAEELQDN
+604 IGTSPISKEWYDGEWADGLEDY
-615 LNDFDSPYKD
+615 SD
-625 IFLFTSQYAVKA
+625 ISYLLFTSQYAVKG
-637 WFNLLRKTGKSTA
+637 FMRVIEYTYYQTYPNEDLKVISIGKTTTEALHKAGF
-650 APKDVKFV
+650 KDV
-658 SIGAT
+658 I
-663 TTAAL
+663 
-668 QQEGIKDIE
+668 
-677 QVEKDNSFGVIE
+677 QVDEDNRYGVIE
-689 WFKNKYDYYRN
+689 WFKKERPKFLE
-700 AAIQHQKRNWSELY
+700 QHPIEIE
-714 HSEEEEEEE
+714 HGEEYEEI
-723 ENEDL
+723 
-728 DENMNEDLEE
+728 
-738 HRPAILYPQSNL
+738 PAVLYPCSSL
-750 SNNTIAEELYK
+750 SPDDIPEALFALRYNVTKWTVYNNEL
-761 AGYDVETISVYVNK
+761 
-775 MPKHPRRVNLN
+775 PKNPRRVNLN

-806 GKLPDNVEFI
+806 GKLPENTEFI

-826 DEILNKE
+826 EEVLNK

>member
-21 EVFKKFP
+21 EVFKNFP
-28 NLAYEIKYLES
+28 ELAYEIKYLES
-39 YGDKNLQISLLNG
+39 YGDKNQQISLLNG

-64 DAIRRGDADIAIHS
+64 DAIRQGDADIAIHS

-120 VIGTS
+120 IIGTS

-133 SKLRPD
+133 NELRPN

-160 FDAAI
+160 YDAAI

-180 AEVLPFATHP
+180 AEVLPFPTHP

-196 ITAKK
+196 VTAKK
-201 VKSEERRENAK
+201 GSQ
-212 KENAPLGVPADLQI
+212 DLKQ
-226 SCKREES
+226 
-233 QACLNSSECS
+233 
-243 RNSLQKSDG
+243 
-252 KERTSE
+252 
-258 NTDKYT
+258 
-264 HQELRAAFASQSILD
+264 AFASKSILD
-279 RQGKVQLVGFGP
+279 KQGSVSLVGFGP

-296 LTLKAAKAIDHADII
+296 LTIKAAKAIDAADII
-311 FYDDLIDPSYLEN
+311 FYDDLIDDSYLAD
-324 KKAEKVYVGKRAGY
+324 KKAEKIYVGKRAGY
-338 HHKEQATINR
+338 HHKEQADINR
-348 LLLDA
+348 LLLEA
-353 ARQGKNVVR
+353 AREGKNVVR

-385 IQVEVI
+385 IKVNVI
-391 PGVTTASALAASQK
+391 PGITTASALAASQK

-436 YYMGAKQLQA
+436 YYMGAKQLQT
-446 IATKLIDEDGWAF
+446 IATQLIDKEGWAF

-471 KDEQTFET
+471 PDEQTFET
-479 TLWKLRNGEE
+479 TLWNLRNGEMQ
-489 ATANNYSAAT
+489 N
-499 GKNAGESIALADL
+499 L

-527 HRQASAIKPTL
+527 HHQASDIKPTL
-538 YTGNMPAL
+538 YTGTLPAI
-546 EKRKPDYTY
+546 EKRKADYTY
-555 TPLIEMHEY
+555 TPLIEISYHPSY
-564 EPVHWTQWEGEP
+564 FT
-576 EKKGGDNDRKSNFEK
+576 KIL
-591 EVEEDNEDGLEFD
+591 EDNYCEHYDGKSFTEYCEWD
-604 EYEWAEELQDN
+604 ESQALY
-615 LNDFDSPYKD
+615 Y
-625 IFLFTSQYAVKA
+625 IFTSQYGVQATLDYYDLILNEQEEHVFISIGDTTTEALHKA
-637 WFNLLRKTGKSTA
+637 GV
-650 APKDVKFV
+650 KDV
-658 SIGAT
+658 I
-663 TTAAL
+663 
-668 QQEGIKDIE
+668 
-677 QVEKDNSFGVIE
+677 QVEQDNRYGVIE
-689 WFKNKYDYYRN
+689 WFKKEKERLD
-700 AAIQHQKRNWSELY
+700 AARPQYEHSFELF
-714 HSEEEEEEE
+714 EKM
-723 ENEDL
+723 DL
-728 DENMNEDLEE
+728 DNYDHELADFVYRYENRLVFYPHSSLSPEDIPLALQELGFNVLSAIVYNNEL
-738 HRPAILYPQSNL
+738 
-750 SNNTIAEELYK
+750 
-761 AGYDVETISVYVNK
+761 
-775 MPKHPRRVNLN
+775 PKNPRRVNLN

-806 GKLPDNVEFI
+806 GKLPENTEFI

-826 DEILNKE
+826 EEVLNK

>member
-21 EVFKKFP
+21 EVFKNFP
-28 NLAYEIKYLES
+28 ELAYEIKYLES
-39 YGDKNLQISLLNG
+39 YGDKNQQISLLNG

-64 DAIRRGDADIAIHS
+64 DAIRQGDADIAIHS

-106 SRDHKKLA
+106 SRGHKKLA

-120 VIGTS
+120 IIGTS

-133 SKLRPD
+133 NELRPD
-139 LTIKG
+139 MTIKG

-160 FDAAI
+160 YDAAI

-180 AEVLPFATHP
+180 AEVLPFPTHP

-201 VKSEERRENAK
+201 GS
-212 KENAPLGVPADLQI
+212 DLKQ
-226 SCKREES
+226 
-233 QACLNSSECS
+233 
-243 RNSLQKSDG
+243 
-252 KERTSE
+252 
-258 NTDKYT
+258 
-264 HQELRAAFASQSILD
+264 AFASKSILD
-279 RQGKVQLVGFGP
+279 KQGSVSLVGFGP

-296 LTLKAAKAIDHADII
+296 LTIKAAKAIDAADII
-311 FYDDLIDPSYLEN
+311 FYDDLIDDSYLAD
-324 KKAEKVYVGKRAGY
+324 KKAEKIYVGKRAGY
-338 HHKEQATINR
+338 HHKEQADINR

-353 ARQGKNVVR
+353 AREGKNVVR

-385 IQVEVI
+385 IKVNVI
-391 PGVTTASALAASQK
+391 PGITTASALAASQK

-436 YYMGAKQLQA
+436 YYMGAKQLQT
-446 IATKLIDEDGWAF
+446 IATQLIDKEGWAF

-471 KDEQTFET
+471 PDEQTFET
-479 TLWKLRNGEE
+479 TLWNLRNGEMQ
-489 ATANNYSAAT
+489 N
-499 GKNAGESIALADL
+499 L

-521 NVAGLK
+521 YVAGLK
-527 HRQASAIKPTL
+527 HHQAADIKPTL
-538 YTGNMPAL
+538 YTGTLPAI
-546 EKRKPDYTY
+546 EKRKADYTY
-555 TPLIEMHEY
+555 TPLIEISYHPSY
-564 EPVHWTQWEGEP
+564 FT
-576 EKKGGDNDRKSNFEK
+576 KIL
-591 EVEEDNEDGLEFD
+591 EDNYCKQYDGKCFTKYCEWD
-604 EYEWAEELQDN
+604 ESQALY
-615 LNDFDSPYKD
+615 Y
-625 IFLFTSQYAVKA
+625 IFTSQYGVEATLEDYDLIFKEQEKHV
-637 WFNLLRKTGKSTA
+637 FI
-650 APKDVKFV
+650 
-658 SIGAT
+658 SIGDT
-663 TTAAL
+663 TTEAL
-668 QQEGIKDIE
+668 HKAGVKNVI
-677 QVEKDNSFGVIE
+677 QVEQDNRYGVIE
-689 WFKNKYDYYRN
+689 WFKKEKEKLD
-700 AAIQHQKRNWSELY
+700 AARPQYEHSFELF
-714 HSEEEEEEE
+714 EKM
-723 ENEDL
+723 DL
-728 DENMNEDLEE
+728 DNYDHELADFVYRYENRLVFYPHSSLSPEDIPLALQELGFDVLSAIVYNNEL
-738 HRPAILYPQSNL
+738 
-750 SNNTIAEELYK
+750 
-761 AGYDVETISVYVNK
+761 
-775 MPKHPRRVNLN
+775 PKNPRRVNLN

-806 GKLPDNVEFI
+806 GKLPENTEFI

-826 DEILNKE
+826 EEVLNK

>member
-21 EVFKKFP
+21 EVFKNFP
-28 NLAYEIKYLES
+28 ELAYEIKYLES
-39 YGDKNLQISLLNG
+39 YGDKNQQISLLNG

-64 DAIRRGDADIAIHS
+64 DAIRQGDADIAIHS

-106 SRDHKKLA
+106 SRGHKKLA

-120 VIGTS
+120 IIGTS

-133 SKLRPD
+133 NELRPD

-160 FDAAI
+160 YDAAI

-180 AEVLPFATHP
+180 AEVLPFPTHP

-196 ITAKK
+196 ITGKK
-201 VKSEERRENAK
+201 GS
-212 KENAPLGVPADLQI
+212 DLKQ
-226 SCKREES
+226 
-233 QACLNSSECS
+233 
-243 RNSLQKSDG
+243 
-252 KERTSE
+252 
-258 NTDKYT
+258 
-264 HQELRAAFASQSILD
+264 AFASKSILD
-279 RQGKVQLVGFGP
+279 KQGSVSLVGFGP

-296 LTLKAAKAIDHADII
+296 LTIKAAKAIDAADII
-311 FYDDLIDPSYLEN
+311 FYDDLIDDSYLTD
-324 KKAEKVYVGKRAGY
+324 KKAEKIYVGKRAGY
-338 HHKEQATINR
+338 HHKEQADINR

-353 ARQGKNVVR
+353 AREGKNVVR

-385 IQVEVI
+385 IKVNVI
-391 PGVTTASALAASQK
+391 PGITTASALAASQK

-446 IATKLIDEDGWAF
+446 IATQLIDKEGWAF

-471 KDEQTFET
+471 PDEQTFET
-479 TLWKLRNGEE
+479 TLWNLRNGEMQ
-489 ATANNYSAAT
+489 N
-499 GKNAGESIALADL
+499 L

-521 NVAGLK
+521 YVAGLK
-527 HRQASAIKPTL
+527 HHQASDIKPTL
-538 YTGNMPAL
+538 YTGTLPAI
-546 EKRKPDYTY
+546 EKRKADYTY
-555 TPLIEMHEY
+555 TPLIEINYEIDHEWGL
-564 EPVHWTQWEGEP
+564 EDIGKTPI
-576 EKKGGDNDRKSNFEK
+576 SK
-591 EVEEDNEDGLEFD
+591 EWYDGKWSDGLE
-604 EYEWAEELQDN
+604 YL
-615 LNDFDSPYKD
+615 SHISY
-625 IFLFTSQYAVKA
+625 ILFTSQYAVKG
-637 WFNLLRKTGKSTA
+637 FMRVIEYTYYQTYPNKDLKVISIGKTTTEALHKAGF
-650 APKDVKFV
+650 KDV
-658 SIGAT
+658 I
-663 TTAAL
+663 
-668 QQEGIKDIE
+668 
-677 QVEKDNSFGVIE
+677 QVDEDNRYGVIE
-689 WFKNKYDYYRN
+689 WFKKERPKFLE
-700 AAIQHQKRNWSELY
+700 QHPIEIEY
-714 HSEEEEEEE
+714 GEEI
-723 ENEDL
+723 
-728 DENMNEDLEE
+728 
-738 HRPAILYPQSNL
+738 PAVLYPCSSL
-750 SNNTIAEELYK
+750 SPDDIPEALFALRYNVTKWTVYNNEL
-761 AGYDVETISVYVNK
+761 
-775 MPKHPRRVNLN
+775 PKNPRRVNLN

-806 GKLPDNVEFI
+806 GKLPENTEFI

-826 DEILNKE
+826 EEVLNK

>member
-1 MNKKIRVIARGSR
+1 MNKKIRVIARSSR

-21 EVFKKFP
+21 EVFKNFP
-28 NLAYEIKYLES
+28 ELAYEIKYLES
-39 YGDKNLQISLLNG
+39 YGDKNQQISLLNG

-64 DAIRRGDADIAIHS
+64 DAIRQGDADIAIHS

-120 VIGTS
+120 IIGTS

-133 SKLRPD
+133 NELRPD

-160 FDAAI
+160 YDAAI

-180 AEVLPFATHP
+180 AEVLPFPTHP

-201 VKSEERRENAK
+201 GS
-212 KENAPLGVPADLQI
+212 DLKQ
-226 SCKREES
+226 
-233 QACLNSSECS
+233 
-243 RNSLQKSDG
+243 
-252 KERTSE
+252 
-258 NTDKYT
+258 
-264 HQELRAAFASQSILD
+264 AFASKSILD
-279 RQGKVQLVGFGP
+279 KQGSVSLVGFGP

-296 LTLKAAKAIDHADII
+296 LTIKAAKAIDAADII
-311 FYDDLIDPSYLEN
+311 FYDDLIDDSYLAD
-324 KKAEKVYVGKRAGY
+324 KKAEKIYVGKRAGY
-338 HHKEQATINR
+338 HHKEQADINR

-353 ARQGKNVVR
+353 AREGKNVVR

-385 IQVEVI
+385 IKVNVI
-391 PGVTTASALAASQK
+391 PGITTASALAASQK

-436 YYMGAKQLQA
+436 YYMGAKQLQT
-446 IATKLIDEDGWAF
+446 IATQLIDKEGWAF

-471 KDEQTFET
+471 PDEQTFET
-479 TLWKLRNGEE
+479 TLWNLRNGEMQ
-489 ATANNYSAAT
+489 N
-499 GKNAGESIALADL
+499 L

-527 HRQASAIKPTL
+527 HHQASDIKPTL
-538 YTGNMPAL
+538 YTGTLPAI
-546 EKRKPDYTY
+546 EKRKADYTY
-555 TPLIEMHEY
+555 TPLIEISYHPSY
-564 EPVHWTQWEGEP
+564 FT
-576 EKKGGDNDRKSNFEK
+576 KIL
-591 EVEEDNEDGLEFD
+591 EDNYCKQYDGKCFTKYCEWD
-604 EYEWAEELQDN
+604 ESQALY
-615 LNDFDSPYKD
+615 Y
-625 IFLFTSQYAVKA
+625 IFTSQYGVEATLEDYDLIFKEQEKHVFISIGDTTTEALHKA
-637 WFNLLRKTGKSTA
+637 GV
-650 APKDVKFV
+650 KDV
-658 SIGAT
+658 I
-663 TTAAL
+663 
-668 QQEGIKDIE
+668 
-677 QVEKDNSFGVIE
+677 QVEQDNRYGVIE
-689 WFKNKYDYYRN
+689 WFKKEKERLD
-700 AAIQHQKRNWSELY
+700 AARPQYEHSFELF
-714 HSEEEEEEE
+714 EKM
-723 ENEDL
+723 DL
-728 DENMNEDLEE
+728 DNYDHELADFVYRYENRLVFYPHSSLSPEDIPLALQELGFDVLSAIVYNNEL
-738 HRPAILYPQSNL
+738 
-750 SNNTIAEELYK
+750 
-761 AGYDVETISVYVNK
+761 
-775 MPKHPRRVNLN
+775 PKNPRRVNLN

-806 GKLPDNVEFI
+806 GKLPENTEFI

-826 DEILNKE
+826 EEVLNK

>member
-21 EVFKKFP
+21 EVFKNFP
-28 NLAYEIKYLES
+28 ELAYEIKYLES
-39 YGDKNLQISLLNG
+39 YGDKNQQISLLNG

-64 DAIRRGDADIAIHS
+64 DAIRQGDADIAIHS

-120 VIGTS
+120 IIGTS

-133 SKLRPD
+133 NDLRPD

-160 FDAAI
+160 YDAVI

-180 AEVLPFATHP
+180 TEVLPFPTHP

-196 ITAKK
+196 VTAKK
-201 VKSEERRENAK
+201 GSQ
-212 KENAPLGVPADLQI
+212 DLKQ
-226 SCKREES
+226 
-233 QACLNSSECS
+233 
-243 RNSLQKSDG
+243 
-252 KERTSE
+252 
-258 NTDKYT
+258 
-264 HQELRAAFASQSILD
+264 AFASKSILD
-279 RQGKVQLVGFGP
+279 KQGSVSLVGFGP

-296 LTLKAAKAIDHADII
+296 LTIKAAKAIDAADII
-311 FYDDLIDPSYLEN
+311 FYDDLIDDSYLAD
-324 KKAEKVYVGKRAGY
+324 KKAEKIYVGKRAGY
-338 HHKEQATINR
+338 HHKEQADINR
-348 LLLDA
+348 LLLEA
-353 ARQGKNVVR
+353 AREGKNVVR

-385 IQVEVI
+385 IKVNVI
-391 PGVTTASALAASQK
+391 PGITTASALAASQK

-446 IATKLIDEDGWAF
+446 IATQLIDKEGWAF

-471 KDEQTFET
+471 PDEQTFET
-479 TLWKLRNGEE
+479 TLWNLRNGEMQ
-489 ATANNYSAAT
+489 N
-499 GKNAGESIALADL
+499 L

-527 HRQASAIKPTL
+527 HHQASDIKPTL
-538 YTGNMPAL
+538 YTGTLPAI
-546 EKRKPDYTY
+546 EKRKADYTY
-555 TPLIEMHEY
+555 TPLIEISYHPSY
-564 EPVHWTQWEGEP
+564 FT
-576 EKKGGDNDRKSNFEK
+576 KIL
-591 EVEEDNEDGLEFD
+591 EDNYCEHYDGKSFTEYCEWD
-604 EYEWAEELQDN
+604 ESQALY
-615 LNDFDSPYKD
+615 Y
-625 IFLFTSQYAVKA
+625 IFTSQYGVHATLDYYDLILKEQEEHVFISIGDTTTEALHKA
-637 WFNLLRKTGKSTA
+637 GV
-650 APKDVKFV
+650 KDV
-658 SIGAT
+658 I
-663 TTAAL
+663 
-668 QQEGIKDIE
+668 
-677 QVEKDNSFGVIE
+677 QVEQDNRYGVIE
-689 WFKNKYDYYRN
+689 WFKKEKERLD
-700 AAIQHQKRNWSELY
+700 AARPQYEHSYELF
-714 HSEEEEEEE
+714 EKM
-723 ENEDL
+723 DL
-728 DENMNEDLEE
+728 DNYDHELADFVYRYENRLVFYPHSSLSPEDIPLALQELGFNVLSAIVYNNEL
-738 HRPAILYPQSNL
+738 
-750 SNNTIAEELYK
+750 
-761 AGYDVETISVYVNK
+761 
-775 MPKHPRRVNLN
+775 PKNPRRVNLN

-806 GKLPDNVEFI
+806 GKLPENTEFI
-816 TRGPITQAHL
+816 TRGPITQDHL
-826 DEILNKE
+826 EEILNKPQIRNLSGFVGFCL

>member
-21 EVFKKFP
+21 EVFKNFP
-28 NLAYEIKYLES
+28 ELAYEIKYLES
-39 YGDKNLQISLLNG
+39 YGDKNQQISLLNG

-64 DAIRRGDADIAIHS
+64 DAIRQGDADIAIHS

-120 VIGTS
+120 IIGTS

-133 SKLRPD
+133 NELRPD

-160 FDAAI
+160 YDAAI

-180 AEVLPFATHP
+180 AEVLPFPTHP

-196 ITAKK
+196 ITGKK
-201 VKSEERRENAK
+201 GSQ
-212 KENAPLGVPADLQI
+212 DLKQ
-226 SCKREES
+226 
-233 QACLNSSECS
+233 
-243 RNSLQKSDG
+243 
-252 KERTSE
+252 
-258 NTDKYT
+258 
-264 HQELRAAFASQSILD
+264 AFASKSILD
-279 RQGKVQLVGFGP
+279 KQGSVSLVGFGP

-296 LTLKAAKAIDHADII
+296 LTIKAAKAIDAADII
-311 FYDDLIDPSYLEN
+311 FYDDLIDDSYLAD
-324 KKAEKVYVGKRAGY
+324 KKAEKIYVGKRAGY
-338 HHKEQATINR
+338 HHKEQADINR

-353 ARQGKNVVR
+353 AREGKNVVR

-385 IQVEVI
+385 IKVNVI
-391 PGVTTASALAASQK
+391 PGITTASALAASQK

-436 YYMGAKQLQA
+436 YYMGAKQLQT
-446 IATKLIDEDGWAF
+446 IATQLIDKEGWAF

-471 KDEQTFET
+471 PDEQTFET
-479 TLWKLRNGEE
+479 TLWNLRNGEMQ
-489 ATANNYSAAT
+489 N
-499 GKNAGESIALADL
+499 L

-527 HRQASAIKPTL
+527 HHQASDIKPTL
-538 YTGNMPAL
+538 YTGTLPAI
-546 EKRKPDYTY
+546 EKRKADYTY
-555 TPLIEMHEY
+555 TPLIEISYHPSY
-564 EPVHWTQWEGEP
+564 FT
-576 EKKGGDNDRKSNFEK
+576 KIL
-591 EVEEDNEDGLEFD
+591 EDNYCKQYDGKCFTKYCEWD
-604 EYEWAEELQDN
+604 ESQALY
-615 LNDFDSPYKD
+615 Y
-625 IFLFTSQYAVKA
+625 IFTSQYGVEATLEDYDLIFKEQEKHV
-637 WFNLLRKTGKSTA
+637 FI
-650 APKDVKFV
+650 
-658 SIGAT
+658 SIGDT
-663 TTAAL
+663 TTEAL
-668 QQEGIKDIE
+668 HKAGVKNVI
-677 QVEKDNSFGVIE
+677 QVEQDNRYGVIE
-689 WFKNKYDYYRN
+689 WFKKEKERLD
-700 AAIQHQKRNWSELY
+700 AARPQYEHSFELF
-714 HSEEEEEEE
+714 EKM
-723 ENEDL
+723 DL
-728 DENMNEDLEE
+728 DNYDHELADFVYRYENRLVFYPHSSLSPEDIPLALQELGFDVLSAIVYNNEL
-738 HRPAILYPQSNL
+738 
-750 SNNTIAEELYK
+750 
-761 AGYDVETISVYVNK
+761 
-775 MPKHPRRVNLN
+775 PKNPRRVNLN

-806 GKLPDNVEFI
+806 GKLPENTEFI

-826 DEILNKE
+826 EEVLNK